1 MWRNCGENENLA
13 LPQKNDFIP
22 TDFELFPRES
32 DSVSNIRYYIC
43 WIKGKEVKKK
53 LDTVNTVIIGQSRTP
68 ASDINILYNTIKR
81 CVQLKLKYKNTSLA
95 LLKYIHNC
103 MVNISKG

>member
-1 MWRNCGENENLA
+1 MWRNCGENENLT

-43 WIKGKEVKKK
+43 
-53 LDTVNTVIIGQSRTP
+53 
-68 ASDINILYNTIKR
+68 
-81 CVQLKLKYKNTSLA
+81 
-95 LLKYIHNC
+95 
-103 MVNISKG
+103 